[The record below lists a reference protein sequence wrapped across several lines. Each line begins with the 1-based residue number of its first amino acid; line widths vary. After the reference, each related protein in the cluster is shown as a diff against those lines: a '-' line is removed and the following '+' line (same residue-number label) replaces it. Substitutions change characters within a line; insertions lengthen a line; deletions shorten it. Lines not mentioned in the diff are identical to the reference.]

1 MPSCQPL
8 VLAELAD
15 STRAAAE
22 AFIAAGTAANTV
34 RSNQSARPHLLVRVA
49 AFALSPLAQRRRLAI
64 RGRRAILRRPFR
76 QARYFW

>member
-1 MPSCQPL
+1 MPSSQPL

-34 RSNQSARPHLLVRVA
+34 LRFRMGVNNEYFH
-49 AFALSPLAQRRRLAI
+49 QRDSS
-64 RGRRAILRRPFR
+64 G
-76 QARYFW
+76 